1 LGSTAV
7 VLVACSAVGWAL
19 YDLARRSLT
28 DRLPAWALVTAL
40 TTLAV
45 PPLLAW
51 ALWVG
56 DWRIAAPYWPVGI
69 ASVILNVAANFCYFR
84 AFQLAPLSVTL
95 PMLSFTPLFASLLGA
110 ALLGETLGPREIF
123 GALLVVAG
131 GLALG
136 MRAGGMPFEPGSV
149 LMLVVAFLWSATLLL
164 DKRALAHASPYVHA
178 LVLNAGVALGGLVA
192 LAVARRWGDLAGA
205 RRLLPRLALAVLI
218 GASALTVQLLALRDV
233 PLGVVETTKRGI
245 GGFSA
250 VAVGALLYAEHVTV
264 RQVVAVVVMTVG
276 VALILL

>member
-1 LGSTAV
+1 LSSTGV
-7 VLVACSAVGWAL
+7 VLVASAAVGWAL
-19 YDLARRSLT
+19 YDLARRALSA
-28 DRLPAWALVTAL
+28 RLAAWALLTAL
-40 TTLAV
+40 TALAV

-51 ALWVG
+51 ALWAG
-56 DWRIAAPYWPVGI
+56 DWRIAAPYWPAGV
-69 ASVILNVAANFCYFR
+69 ASVLLNVAANFCYFR

-110 ALLGETLGPREIF
+110 ALLGEALGPREVF
-123 GALLVVAG
+123 GAMLVVAG

-136 MRAGGMPFEPGSV
+136 MREGGTRFETGSV

-164 DKRALAHASPYVHA
+164 DKRAIAHASPYVHA
-178 LVLNAGVALGGLVA
+178 LVLNAGVAVAGLAALAFGRRWSDLAPA
-192 LAVARRWGDLAGA
+192 LAV
-205 RRLLPRLALAVLI
+205 LPRLALAVAI

-233 PLGVVETTKRGI
+233 SLGVVETTKRGI

-250 VAVGALLYAEHVTV
+250 VAFGALLYDERITA
-264 RQVVAVVVMTVG
+264 RKVVAVAVMTLG